1 MRWLR
6 RWPAWLVGAL
16 WSLLPLCSNAAAPV
30 REVRVGVYAN
40 EPTVFMNQHGRPAGI
55 FVDLLNLVAER
66 ERWSLRYVPCD
77 LRACLDEL
85 RAGRLDLLP
94 DAPRAQASEAQFDF
108 TSESLVDTWSQV
120 YLRPSS
126 SIRSV
131 LDLDGKR
138 VAVQRGTEQR
148 DHFIALTRR
157 YGLQVMVV
165 EVDSPGQAFS
175 AVGSSNAEAA
185 ISNHLFGGS
194 HAKGQGLVDSGVV
207 LQPGGLYV
215 AAGKGR
221 NAELLAA
228 IDRRAAQWHDG
239 VDASYAQVMRRW
251 VAQPPAG
258 GALRHPAVWAA
269 GALLL
274 AGALVALAVV
284 ALRHHTRHLRASE
297 HKFRTILDSV
307 GAFIYIKDAEHRYQY
322 VNQHML
328 SLQPHPARG
337 LVGGDDS
344 ALFDAATVRQLVA
357 NDRLVLEQGER
368 IEVEEVNTLHDG
380 SVRTYL
386 SVKMP
391 LRRDDGS
398 IYALCGISTDIT
410 EHQGVEESLQIAAIV
425 FESFE
430 GMVVTGPDQR
440 ILQANTSYA
449 RLSGYT
455 VEELVGKTPALLQS
469 GRHDQTFY
477 RTMHDTLLA
486 VGSWQGEVWNR
497 RKDGEVYPAWITIT
511 AVRSA
516 QGAITHYVGTL
527 TDISSRKAAEEEIR
541 LLAFYDPLTGLPNRR
556 LMADRLQ
563 HSLAASARTGT
574 GGALLFVDMDNFKDL
589 NDTQGHEIG
598 DELLRQVA
606 ARLGGCV
613 RNGDTVARLGG
624 DEFVLLLEG
633 LSALPHEAANQ
644 AEIVGRKVL
653 QALAQSYQLGGHAH
667 HSSCSIGVTL
677 YADPHTTVDELLKR
691 GDMAMYQAKGAGRNT
706 LRFFDP
712 RTQAAVTART
722 ALEAGLREALREGQF
737 LLHYQPQI
745 SRDQGMVGAE
755 ALLRWEHPERGLV
768 SPAEFVPVAE
778 ACGLIVPLGAW
789 ILRAACLQ
797 LVEWGR
803 DAATAHWTVAVNVSA
818 LQFRHP
824 HFVEE
829 VVEVLHSTGANP
841 LRLKLELTES
851 LLLDDVEDIIRRMGS
866 LRALGVRFSLD
877 DFGTGYSS
885 LSYLK
890 RLPLDQLKIDQS
902 FVRDLL
908 TDPNDA
914 AIARTIVNLA
924 HSLDLG
930 VIAEGVE
937 TPEQR
942 DMLASVG
949 CLHYQGYLFGRPA
962 PASAL
967 PRIAA
972 QVAQAGA

>member
-6 RWPAWLVGAL
+6 RWPAWLAGAL
-16 WSLLPLCSNAAAPV
+16 WGLLPLYSGAAASV

-55 FVDLLNLVAER
+55 FVDLLNLIAER

-94 DAPRAQASEAQFDF
+94 DAPRAQASETQFDF

-126 SIRSV
+126 PIRSV

-215 AAGKGR
+215 ATGKGR
-221 NAELLAA
+221 NPELLAA
-228 IDRRAAQWHDG
+228 IDKRAALWHDG
-239 VDASYAQVMRRW
+239 ADTSYAQVMRRW
-251 VAQPPAG
+251 VARPPAG
-258 GALRHPAVWAA
+258 GVFGHPAVWAA

-477 RTMHDTLLA
+477 RTMHETLLA

-556 LMADRLQ
+556 GMQIALNSALQQCAPDRMV
-563 HSLAASARTGT
+563 AVF
-574 GGALLFVDMDNFKDL
+574 LLDLDGFKPV
-589 NDTQGHEIG
+589 NDTHGHDVG
-598 DELLRQVA
+598 DDLLVAVGQRLSAHVRRQTD
-606 ARLGGCV
+606 L
-613 RNGDTVARLGG
+613 VARPGG
-624 DEFVLLLEG
+624 DEFIILAPHLTRPEQAREIGEG
-633 LSALPHEAANQ
+633 LLHAFREPFTLRNLRVHVGLTIGYVLAPFDGKEVRELLGKADAAMYRGKQ
-644 AEIVGRKVL
+644 SGKHCLLRGDGPA
-653 QALAQSYQLGGHAH
+653 ALAS
-667 HSSCSIGVTL
+667 
-677 YADPHTTVDELLKR
+677 
-691 GDMAMYQAKGAGRNT
+691 
-706 LRFFDP
+706 
-712 RTQAAVTART
+712 
-722 ALEAGLREALREGQF
+722 
-737 LLHYQPQI
+737 
-745 SRDQGMVGAE
+745 
-755 ALLRWEHPERGLV
+755 
-768 SPAEFVPVAE
+768 
-778 ACGLIVPLGAW
+778 
-789 ILRAACLQ
+789 
-797 LVEWGR
+797 
-803 DAATAHWTVAVNVSA
+803 
-818 LQFRHP
+818 
-824 HFVEE
+824 
-829 VVEVLHSTGANP
+829 
-841 LRLKLELTES
+841 
-851 LLLDDVEDIIRRMGS
+851 
-866 LRALGVRFSLD
+866 
-877 DFGTGYSS
+877 
-885 LSYLK
+885 
-890 RLPLDQLKIDQS
+890 
-902 FVRDLL
+902 
-908 TDPNDA
+908 
-914 AIARTIVNLA
+914 
-924 HSLDLG
+924 
-930 VIAEGVE
+930 
-937 TPEQR
+937 
-942 DMLASVG
+942 
-949 CLHYQGYLFGRPA
+949 
-962 PASAL
+962 
-967 PRIAA
+967 
-972 QVAQAGA
+972 